1 MKSNLKNFLIHWVLA
16 NVNILFVHIEEDRG
30 EMSEWAYVLLH
41 QVSNG
46 IIRQLVLH
54 LVGI

>member
-16 NVNILFVHIEEDRG
+16 NVNILFVHIEEEEG
-30 EMSEWAYVLLH
+30 EMSEWAHVLLH

-46 IIRQLVLH
+46 IIWQLVLH
-54 LVGI
+54 LVGL